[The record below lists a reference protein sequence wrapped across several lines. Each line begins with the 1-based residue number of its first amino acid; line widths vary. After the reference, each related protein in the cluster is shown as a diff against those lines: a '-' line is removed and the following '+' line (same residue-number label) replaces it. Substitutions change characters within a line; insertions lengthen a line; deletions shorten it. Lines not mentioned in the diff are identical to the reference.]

1 MMPEMPHREFEGPGA
16 ERAALW
22 AIPAIVLVAVVS
34 AGCAVPPPPAP
45 VEPAFDVEQR
55 ALVAEAS
62 TRIEGPLRV
71 VFDWSAREV
80 GGARLSGAG
89 VTRAE
94 PPYRARLDLF
104 LDNNEAV
111 AQAALVGGELRL
123 PEGTPEG
130 LLPPPHLLWGTLG
143 VFRPGVDQTLLGG
156 EVVEGALRIR
166 YRLEDTS
173 EIHYRVAGGQVLG
186 VERLRGGS
194 VVQRVEVEY
203 ADGERVPSRAVY
215 RDLAG
220 GRELVIT
227 RTTLEHVEP
236 FPPDIWG
243 S

>member
-1 MMPEMPHREFEGPGA
+1 MHPTRHATRHRATLRAGLG
-16 ERAALW
+16 AAL
-22 AIPAIVLVAVVS
+22 VAAVG
-34 AGCAVPPPPAP
+34 AGCAAPPPPEP
-45 VEPAFDVEQR
+45 VEPAVNVEER

-62 TRIEGPLRV
+62 TRIEGPVRV

-80 GGARLSGAG
+80 GGSRLSGAG

-111 AQAALVGGELRL
+111 AQAALVGGDLRV
-123 PEGTPEG
+123 PSGTPDD

-156 EVVEGALRIR
+156 EVVDGALRIR
-166 YRLEDTS
+166 YRLDDAS
-173 EIHYRVAGGQVLG
+173 EIHYRVAGERVLG

-215 RDLAG
+215 RDLAE
-220 GRELVIT
+220 GRELVMT

-243 S
+243 P

>member
-1 MMPEMPHREFEGPGA
+1 MPDPHPDIRLDHA
-16 ERAALW
+16 RRVRRRVAALG
-22 AIPAIVLVAVVS
+22 AVTVVAAACAAPA
-34 AGCAVPPPPAP
+34 PPPP
-45 VEPAFDVEQR
+45 VEPAVNVEER

-62 TRIEGPLRV
+62 TQIEGPVRV
-71 VFDWSAREV
+71 VFEWSARELS
-80 GGARLSGAG
+80 GARLSGAG

-111 AQAALVGGELRL
+111 AQAALVGGDLRL
-123 PEGTPEG
+123 PAGTPED

-156 EVVEGALRIR
+156 EVVEGALQIR
-166 YRLEDTS
+166 YRLADAS
-173 EIHYRVAGGQVLG
+173 EIHYRVAGDRVLG

-203 ADGERVPSRAVY
+203 SDGERVPSRAVY